1 MKINKFIA
9 LAMIAV
15 MAIGAMGFIITR
27 AQAQGVTRSV
37 PQVQTTMVPENEQAV
52 GADTDQVKEQ
62 VGNQNEQDTTAKSG
76 KESVET
82 AGNDGQDTAVTGTPA
97 VSADAALKAAQAYLN
112 TTVSG
117 TATLDDE
124 NGKLV
129 YSVDLNGRNVKV
141 DAMTGV
147 VLGVDQAGE
156 GQDTGN

>member
-27 AQAQGVTRSV
+27 AQAQGVTTSV
-37 PQVQTTMVPENEQAV
+37 SQVQTTKAPDTEQAV
-52 GADTDQVKEQ
+52 GADTDQVQEQ
-62 VGNQNEQDTTAKSG
+62 VGDQNEQDASAKSG

-82 AGNDGQDTAVTGTPA
+82 AGTDGQDTAVTGTPA

-129 YSVDLNGRNVKV
+129 YSVDLNGSDVKV

-147 VLGVDQAGE
+147 VLGVDQVGE
-156 GQDTGN
+156 GQDSVN